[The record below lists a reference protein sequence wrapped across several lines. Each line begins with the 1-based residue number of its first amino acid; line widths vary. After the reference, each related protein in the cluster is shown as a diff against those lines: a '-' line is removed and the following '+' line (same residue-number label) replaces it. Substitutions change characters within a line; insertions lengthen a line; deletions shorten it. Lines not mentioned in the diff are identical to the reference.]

1 MGQLDRRIKVLLAGE
16 SWVTSAT
23 HYKGWDQFGSVTYH
37 LGAEYL
43 VSALADSPFELDYMP
58 SHLAARDFP
67 QSLEELQRYSVVIL
81 SDIGSNTLLLHPDT
95 WLYGRPT
102 PNRLKLL
109 REYVAA
115 GGALAMMGGYYSY
128 QGINSGARYK
138 GTPVEEVLP
147 VSLLPYDDRVEV
159 PEGFKPEIVGPRDHP
174 ILAGLGEEWPI
185 LLGYNEVRLKEGDQ
199 VELLA
204 KVPDD
209 AGGHPLLA
217 IGRYGLGRTLA
228 WTSDI
233 GPHWL
238 PEEFAKWAGFGR
250 LWRQALSWLAGLGG

>member
-1 MGQLDRRIKVLLAGE
+1 MAQRSQRVKVLLVGE

-37 LGAEYL
+37 LGAEHL
-43 VSALADSPFELDYMP
+43 VASLEGSPFELTYMP

-67 QSLEELQRYSVVIL
+67 QSLEALREYRVVIL
-81 SDIGSNTLLLHPDT
+81 SDVGSNTLLLHPDT
-95 WLYGRPT
+95 WLLGKPT

-109 REYVAA
+109 KEYVAS
-115 GGALAMMGGYYSY
+115 GGGLAMMGGYYSF
-128 QGINSGARYK
+128 QGIHGGARYR

-147 VSLLPYDDRVEV
+147 VSILPYDDRVEV
-159 PEGFKPEIVGPRDHP
+159 PEGFRPMVVGSEDHP
-174 ILAGLGEEWPI
+174 ILAGMGREWPI
-185 LLGYNEVRLKEGDQ
+185 LLGYNEVVLRTEPG

-204 KVPDD
+204 KVPPE

-217 IGRYGLGRTLA
+217 VRQYGKGRTLA

-238 PEEFAKWAGFGR
+238 PEEFARWPGFAR
-250 LWRQALSWLAGLGG
+250 LWRQALVWLSCMEG